1 MWFFGLTPK
10 FVVGV
15 YVGYDNPKKIGY
27 KETGSSVALPIFK
40 SFMNSYLRKDEDRD
54 IDFFIPNNMILKKV
68 DPNTGS
74 IESENS
80 TIIEYFT
87 KDQLE
92 TINNLNKVN
101 RIGGIN

>member
-1 MWFFGLTPK
+1 
-10 FVVGV
+10 
-15 YVGYDNPKKIGY
+15 
-27 KETGSSVALPIFK
+27 
-40 SFMNSYLRKDEDRD
+40 
-54 IDFFIPNNMILKKV
+54 MILKKV
-68 DPNTGS
+68 DQNTGS
-74 IESENS
+74 IESGNS